1 MDHHPPGRSPCRL
14 SWNQWGVRADSGG
27 FELTIR
33 RLLSLIIWMKLSLF
47 PFLILATCVVGCSTS
62 RNNMSI
68 GHVSPPHVTDIN
80 AHLTPGAY
88 VEGFGEVETFELLG
102 LKFSGGTQ
110 KRVGAIGNGLDI
122 ETQTP
127 ILNPMRLLFDSPANV
142 QAAVDAAYYDA
153 IDKNNSDGIISTRV
167 QAELTGFTLF
177 HIIGWGTATAKIN
190 GREVKITEG
199 QLFRSSQNNSSS
211 QEWQRSPTNLQSRT
225 RQPLHLAQI
234 GRKDGA
240 SGHQIEH
247 TCIRPINGNL
257 FH

>member
-1 MDHHPPGRSPCRL
+1 
-14 SWNQWGVRADSGG
+14 
-27 FELTIR
+27 
-33 RLLSLIIWMKLSLF
+33 
-47 PFLILATCVVGCSTS
+47 
-62 RNNMSI
+62 MSI
-68 GHVSPPHVTDIN
+68 GQVSPPHVTDIN

-88 VEGFGEVETFELLG
+88 VEGIGEIKTFELLG

-110 KRVGAIGNGLDI
+110 KKVGAIGSGLDI
-122 ETQTP
+122 EIDTP
-127 ILNPMRLLFDSPANV
+127 ILNPMRWFFDSPANP

-153 IDKNNSDGIISTRV
+153 IEKNNSDGIISTRV
-167 QAELTGFTLF
+167 QSELTGFTLF
-177 HIIGWGTATAKIN
+177 HIIGWGTATARIN

-225 RQPLHLAQI
+225 RQPLHLAQL

>member
-1 MDHHPPGRSPCRL
+1 M
-14 SWNQWGVRADSGG
+14 
-27 FELTIR
+27 
-33 RLLSLIIWMKLSLF
+33 II
-47 PFLILATCVVGCSTS
+47 GQ
-62 RNNMSI
+62 
-68 GHVSPPHVTDIN
+68 VSPPHVTDIN

-88 VEGFGEVETFELLG
+88 VEGIGEIKTFELLG

-110 KRVGAIGNGLDI
+110 KKVGNIGSGLDI
-122 ETQTP
+122 EIDTP
-127 ILNPMRLLFDSPANV
+127 ILNPMRWFFDSPANPH
-142 QAAVDAAYYDA
+142 AAVDAAYYDA
-153 IDKNNSDGIISTRV
+153 IEKNNSDGIISTRV

-199 QLFRSSQNNSSS
+199 QLFRSSQINSSS
-211 QEWQRSPTNLQSRT
+211 QEWQKSPTNLQSQT
-225 RQPLHLAQI
+225 RQPLHLTQI
-234 GRKDGA
+234 GRKVGA

>member
-1 MDHHPPGRSPCRL
+1 
-14 SWNQWGVRADSGG
+14 
-27 FELTIR
+27 
-33 RLLSLIIWMKLSLF
+33 
-47 PFLILATCVVGCSTS
+47 
-62 RNNMSI
+62 MSI
-68 GHVSPPHVTDIN
+68 GQVSPPHVTDIN

-88 VEGFGEVETFELLG
+88 VEGIGEIKTFELLG

-110 KRVGAIGNGLDI
+110 KKVGAIGSGLDI
-122 ETQTP
+122 EIDTP
-127 ILNPMRLLFDSPANV
+127 ILNPMRWFFESPANA

-167 QAELTGFTLF
+167 QADQTGFTLF

-190 GREVKITEG
+190 GREVKISEG
-199 QLFRSSQNNSSS
+199 QLFRSSQNHSSRDKNQDAYVRS
-211 QEWQRSPTNLQSRT
+211 QEWQRSPTDLQSRP
-225 RQPLHLAQI
+225 RQPLHLAEI

-247 TCIRPINGNL
+247 TCIRPMNGNL

>member
-1 MDHHPPGRSPCRL
+1 M
-14 SWNQWGVRADSGG
+14 
-27 FELTIR
+27 
-33 RLLSLIIWMKLSLF
+33 II
-47 PFLILATCVVGCSTS
+47 AQ
-62 RNNMSI
+62 
-68 GHVSPPHVTDIN
+68 VSPPHVTDIN

-88 VEGFGEVETFELLG
+88 VEGIGEIKTFELLG

-110 KRVGAIGNGLDI
+110 KKVGNIGSGLDI
-122 ETQTP
+122 EIDTP
-127 ILNPMRLLFDSPANV
+127 ILNPMRWFFDSPANPH
-142 QAAVDAAYYDA
+142 AAVDAAYYDA
-153 IDKNNSDGIISTRV
+153 IEKNNSDGIISTRV

-199 QLFRSSQNNSSS
+199 QLFRSSQINSSS
-211 QEWQRSPTNLQSRT
+211 QEWQRSPTNLQSQT
-225 RQPLHLAQI
+225 RQPLHLTQI
-234 GRKDGA
+234 GRKVGA

>member
-1 MDHHPPGRSPCRL
+1 M
-14 SWNQWGVRADSGG
+14 
-27 FELTIR
+27 
-33 RLLSLIIWMKLSLF
+33 SL
-47 PFLILATCVVGCSTS
+47 GQ
-62 RNNMSI
+62 
-68 GHVSPPHVTDIN
+68 VSPPHVTDIN

-88 VEGFGEVETFELLG
+88 VEGIGEIKTFELLG

-110 KRVGAIGNGLDI
+110 KKVGAIGSGLDI
-122 ETQTP
+122 EIDTP
-127 ILNPMRLLFDSPANV
+127 ILNPMRWLFDSPANP

-153 IDKNNSDGIISTRV
+153 IEKNNSDGIISTRV

-190 GREVKITEG
+190 GREVKISEG

-211 QEWQRSPTNLQSRT
+211 QEWQRSPANLQSRP
-225 RQPLHLAQI
+225 RQPLHLAEI

-240 SGHQIEH
+240 SGHQIGH
-247 TCIRPINGNL
+247 TCIRPMNGNL